1 LESLV
6 PFLFAFTM
14 FLSAT
19 LLFMVQPMIGK
30 MVLPYVGGS
39 PAVWNTCMVFFQSL
53 LLLGYLYAHKLASQ
67 PNQKAQ
73 VKIHLG
79 VLAASAAVMGLAAV
93 LTADGATVPVVKS
106 LAPSGGGFPFFEVLA
121 MLAIAIAVP
130 FFAVSTSAPLLQR
143 WFAVTG
149 HPSAKD
155 PYFLYAAS
163 NAGSLISLLGYPL
176 LLEPSLRVV
185 HQTWLWAGGFVFL
198 VVATWLCGR
207 ASLNPVL
214 PAARPGGPA
223 PADTLGTGKP
233 SGRQKWFWLMRA
245 FIPSSLMLGVTT
257 FMTTDIASVPL
268 LWVIP
273 LALYLLTFIIAFAQM
288 PWWYRPFIA
297 NAAPVVVLLLV
308 FVLISGVL
316 DRDRDE
322 VGVSPMLLKL
332 SLHLSAYFLLSLLMH
347 SELAHERPA
356 AKHLTGYF
364 LWISLGGVCGGL
376 FNALI
381 APLVFTHPYEYPI
394 AIALGCMLVP
404 VLDAVKPDSELTE
417 AEKVSRGWATMFDFL
432 IPAIMVAFIA
442 LMLWASNRD
451 FFNSA
456 CRMIVEQLRLG
467 MATVKPFIVFAPL
480 CLICFLFIDR
490 PLRFGLCVFA
500 ILGVNEYRT
509 SNAESTSQTL
519 RSYFGIVR
527 IDRNPESFASAYA
540 SMLKPSDV
548 GPWAAYEVA
557 DITSMSHGT
566 TLHGKQFRSRFRV
579 TGDAKTIREFL
590 EDPKANRE
598 ELNRRT
604 TDAGLPPALTDDLR
618 LLTVFDPWQA
628 ATLIGAR
635 NAWDPTQDPLTYYH
649 RTGPVG
655 LIMSEAFRRKP
666 LPEIGMVGL
675 GTGSVAAYAQP
686 GQTFNFYEIDSKVR
700 DMILQEKDA
709 PFTYVQNAKSRGAKI
724 EMIMGD
730 ARLMLERD
738 PAERKYDLLLID
750 AFSSDAIP
758 VHLLTV
764 ESLKLYQQRLKPGGL
779 FAMHISNVY
788 LRLEPVVAAIAKQN
802 GLACRVLNDRDQN
815 HPGKTASSWVILA
828 ENEET
833 LGKAFTDPD
842 EVPGT
847 FAKPDWRPLEYQPM
861 VKPWTDDYQDM
872 LMVLGIKEVQA
883 LRRWFG
889 LPVLPPQ

>member
-1 LESLV
+1 V

-19 LLFMVQPMIGK
+19 LLFMVQPMVGK
-30 MVLPYVGGS
+30 MVLPHVGGS

-67 PNQKAQ
+67 PSQKTQ
-73 VKIHLG
+73 VKIHLA
-79 VLAASAAVMGLAAV
+79 VLASAAAVMGVASMF
-93 LTADGATVPVVKS
+93 TTDGATVPIVKS
-106 LAPSGGGFPFFEVLA
+106 LAPSGGGFPFFEVMA
-121 MLAIAIAVP
+121 MLAISIAVP

-176 LLEPSLRVV
+176 LMEPSLRVL

-198 VVATWLCGR
+198 VFATWQCGR

-214 PAARPGGPA
+214 PAVNS
-223 PADTLGTGKP
+223 
-233 SGRQKWFWLMRA
+233 SGVTASQDIDVAEPTNSRKFFWLLRA
-245 FIPSSLMLGVTT
+245 FVPSSLMLGVTT
-257 FMTTDIASVPL
+257 YMTTDIASVPL

-316 DRDRDE
+316 DDRGRED
-322 VGVSPMLLKL
+322 VSISPMLLKL

-356 AKHLTGYF
+356 AKYLTGYF

-376 FNALI
+376 FNALL
-381 APLVFTHPYEYPI
+381 APLVFKHPYEYPI

-404 VLDAVKPDSELTE
+404 VLEILKPASELTE
-417 AEKVSRGWATMFDFL
+417 AEKSRRGWAVLFDFL
-432 IPAIMVAFIA
+432 IPAIMIAFIA
-442 LMLWASNRD
+442 LMIWASGRD

-456 CRMIVEQLRLG
+456 CKMIVDQLHLG
-467 MATVKPFIVFAPL
+467 MATVKPFIVYAPI

-500 ILGVNEYRT
+500 ILGANEYRY
-509 SNAESTSQTL
+509 SNADITCKTL

-527 IDRNPESFASAYA
+527 IDRNPESFSSAYA
-540 SMLKPSDV
+540 SMLKPSEV
-548 GPWAAYEVA
+548 GPWAVYEVA
-557 DITSMSHGT
+557 DMTSMSHGT
-566 TLHGKQFRSRFRV
+566 TLHGKQFHSRFRV
-579 TGDAKTIREFL
+579 TNDAKSIREFN
-590 EDPKANRE
+590 EDMKANRALLE
-598 ELNRRT
+598 SKT

-618 LLTVFDPWQA
+618 LLTAFDPWQA
-628 ATLIGAR
+628 ATLIAAK

-655 LIMSEAFRRKP
+655 LIMAEAFRRKK

-700 DMILQEKDA
+700 DMVLGGEY
-709 PFTYVQNAKSRGAKI
+709 FTYVNTAKKRRANI
-724 EMIMGD
+724 DIIMGD

-738 PAERKYDLLLID
+738 PADRKYDLLLID
-750 AFSSDAIP
+750 AFSSDSIP

-764 ESLKLYQQRLKPGGL
+764 ESLKLYQQRLKPGGI

-802 GLACRVLNDRDQN
+802 GLACRVLNDREQY

-842 EVPGT
+842 DVPGT
-847 FAKPDWRPLEYQPM
+847 TTKPDWRPLDYQPM

-883 LRRWFG
+883 VRRWFG
-889 LPVLPPQ
+889 LPVLPQQ